1 MSNENKIRILYVQP
15 GKYPEE
21 QFVANELHPLQRL
34 VGGDIQAVYPWSKD
48 NVALICNDSGKV
60 DGLPL
65 NRCIEDYDVIAGNFF
80 ICGFSGEEFCSL
92 TDKQFRH
99 YEKLFRDPE
108 LFLPTPIGIMGI
120 ALSIEHG
127 QGYSCRSHILAA
139 VPWRI
144 VAASLKLIQHVT
156 VGKFRGGFGG
166 SIEICVRVAQIVAV
180 GGSAIIIGGDCDF
193 TNISATSDFADIIAV
208 GNLSVHIKSADT
220 SGVATAVVASAGDF
234 SDVIAIADY

>member
-1 MSNENKIRILYVQP
+1 MVNENKIRILYVQP

-21 QFVANELHPLQRL
+21 RLAANELHPLQQL
-34 VGGDIQAVYPWSKD
+34 VGGYMRAVYPWSKD

-108 LFLPTPIGIMGI
+108 LFLPTPIGI
-120 ALSIEHG
+120 LSLI
-127 QGYSCRSHILAA
+127 HISE
-139 VPWRI
+139 PTR
-144 VAASLKLIQHVT
+144 H
-156 VGKFRGGFGG
+156 
-166 SIEICVRVAQIVAV
+166 
-180 GGSAIIIGGDCDF
+180 
-193 TNISATSDFADIIAV
+193 
-208 GNLSVHIKSADT
+208 
-220 SGVATAVVASAGDF
+220 
-234 SDVIAIADY
+234 

>member
-21 QFVANELHPLQRL
+21 RFVVNELHPLQQL

-65 NRCIEDYDVIAGNFF
+65 NRCIEDYDVIGGNFF

-92 TDKQFRH
+92 TDEQFRH

-108 LFLPTPIGIMGI
+108 LFLQTPIGIMPMKCTPDQYKR
-120 ALSIEHG
+120 LMQE
-127 QGYSCRSHILAA
+127 RNAA
-139 VPWRI
+139 NREE
-144 VAASLKLIQHVT
+144 
-156 VGKFRGGFGG
+156 R
-166 SIEICVRVAQIVAV
+166 
-180 GGSAIIIGGDCDF
+180 
-193 TNISATSDFADIIAV
+193 
-208 GNLSVHIKSADT
+208 
-220 SGVATAVVASAGDF
+220 
-234 SDVIAIADY
+234 